1 MPVLPLRFLFICSP
15 SPNKSCFTEII
26 SKIARHVN
34 CGRIKILGGEIYLV
48 LFVSKK
54 YTLVSR
60 GKKTTFLRKKT
71 RAAKAARQ
79 SVEKRPS
86 SES

>member
-1 MPVLPLRFLFICSP
+1 MLYRNYIKNRMLCQLRQ
-15 SPNKSCFTEII
+15 NKNP
-26 SKIARHVN
+26 R
-34 CGRIKILGGEIYLV
+34 GEIYLV

-71 RAAKAARQ
+71 RAAKAARFFFI
-79 SVEKRPS
+79 SL
-86 SES
+86 